1 MFELD
6 DFYVVISLRFEPTF
20 FGWGNGDIWI
30 RIVCSKEGRYT
41 LLADKMPGTS
51 SQGDYKDQEPV
62 LSLKK
67 GLRPKTVQSI
77 LDKLDRIEVKAFPK
91 QEMGDDGGFT
101 ELEIGGYDGKAVYR
115 WWCAAPESWQPL
127 EDLAWKI
134 RKLSGID
141 RKLKENSS
149 Y

>member
-1 MFELD
+1 MD

-20 FGWGNGDIWI
+20 FGWGDGDIWI
-30 RIVCSKEGRYT
+30 RIVSSKEGRYT

-51 SQGDYKDQEPV
+51 SQGEYKDQEPV

-67 GLRPKTVQSI
+67 DLRAKTVQSI
-77 LDKLDRIEVKAFPK
+77 LDELDVLEIKAFPK

-115 WWCAAPESWQPL
+115 WWSATPESWQPL